1 MLQAQHITQQKNAQ
15 DHGVENL
22 ILQRSKKFI
31 IAVKP
36 RLRTKGCMGQPS
48 ILLKSATCPITERIR
63 LSKFNRLRRTVSLS
77 ALIWTA

>member
-31 IAVKP
+31 IAVRWDYARKVVWVN
-36 RLRTKGCMGQPS
+36 LQSC
-48 ILLKSATCPITERIR
+48 
-63 LSKFNRLRRTVSLS
+63 
-77 ALIWTA
+77 